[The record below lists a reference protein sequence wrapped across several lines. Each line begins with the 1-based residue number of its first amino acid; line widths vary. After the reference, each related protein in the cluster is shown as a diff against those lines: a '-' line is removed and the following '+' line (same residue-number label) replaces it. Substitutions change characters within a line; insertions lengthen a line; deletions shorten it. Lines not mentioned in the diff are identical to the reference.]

1 VRGPAGTRRFYEA
14 STASSNREEALAV
27 SELIDT
33 TEMYLKTVYEMEEDG
48 VLPLRARI
56 VERLEHSGPTVS
68 QTVARMERD
77 GLIHVAEDRSLQ
89 LTEEGRARATEV
101 IRKHRLA
108 ERLLLDVIGMDRRL
122 IHEEACRW
130 EHVMSEQVEGR
141 LAQILQDTD
150 TDPFGNSIPP
160 CAAAVALKALTLTFC
175 RSCTSR
181 AYRASRKAGGK
192 DPGPVDRASA
202 RSAAAL

>member
-1 VRGPAGTRRFYEA
+1 MNGPSLGGVARAWGVLTGGSLRHAASPLHGPWISWNQVRGPAGARRFYEA

-56 VERLEHSGPTVS
+56 VERLDHSGPTVS

-89 LTEEGRARATEV
+89 LTEEGRAR
-101 IRKHRLA
+101 
-108 ERLLLDVIGMDRRL
+108 
-122 IHEEACRW
+122 EALRNPR
-130 EHVMSEQVEGR
+130 M
-141 LAQILQDTD
+141 
-150 TDPFGNSIPP
+150 
-160 CAAAVALKALTLTFC
+160 
-175 RSCTSR
+175 
-181 AYRASRKAGGK
+181 SRKDHDCGGSRGLCDGRPSLVGDHTRRPSTPRFTREIK
-192 DPGPVDRASA
+192 IR
-202 RSAAAL
+202 